1 MFEKNASS
9 EFRRHAIGIVIIG
22 CLAMYFS
29 CCLATDAFNVLQPV
43 FTELGWSYSQLSMP
57 LTIGGYIL
65 VALSFVFSTI
75 IIKNGTRI
83 FGPCAFGAMAVGT
96 LCIAFAYVSDNYPL
110 YFVGGLL
117 SKFGT
122 AATQMFVFQ
131 LCAEWFDKTRGRILG
146 IVTMAAPL
154 NSATSTTLLTLAKE
168 SFGFTATYIIMAA
181 VLGASTVLAFLFSQT
196 RPSELG
202 MMPDGIKA
210 TIGEEKKETVQ
221 EAVLTM
227 KEILATAST
236 WKITVAFGIFNG
248 TIGAIMA
255 FFITRMTEVSIDM
268 GIALAVLSAASLLG
282 IPISYLYGWI
292 DDKFGTIKACTVL
305 GAMYVVM
312 CICLYFA
319 GAGNMILLVLAAVGM
334 ASMTGGCPNLHPSS
348 IMCVFGTAEY
358 QNANR
363 YIGIG
368 INLIS
373 AFGVQLMSTCMDKTG
388 SLNTGY
394 VVFGVL
400 SFIATVLIATTKKVD
415 MEKGYVKNS

>member
-1 MFEKNASS
+1 MFEKNATS
-9 EFRRHAIGIVIIG
+9 EFKRHALGIIIVG

-29 CCLATDAFNVLQPV
+29 CCLATDALNVLQPV

-57 LTIGGYIL
+57 LTVGGYIL

-75 IIKNGTRI
+75 IIKKGTRI

-96 LCIAFAYVSDNYPL
+96 LCIALAYVSDSYLL
-110 YFVGGLL
+110 YFTGGLL

-154 NSATSTTLLTLAKE
+154 NSATSTTLLTLAKDA
-168 SFGFTATYIIMAA
+168 FGFTATYIIMAA
-181 VLGASTVLAFLFSQT
+181 VLGISTALAFLFSQS
-196 RPSELG
+196 RPDEMG
-202 MMPDGIKA
+202 MTPDGIAPSGSKA
-210 TIGEEKKETVQ
+210 EKETLP

-227 KEILATAST
+227 KQILTTAST

-255 FFITRMTEVSIDM
+255 FFITRMTEVQVDIS
-268 GIALAVLSAASLLG
+268 IALAVLSAASLLG

-292 DDKFGTIKACTVL
+292 DDKFGTIKACAVL
-305 GAMYVVM
+305 GAMYVVL
-312 CICLYFA
+312 CACLYFA
-319 GAGNMILLVLAAVGM
+319 NAGSMPLIMLAAVGM

-348 IMCVFGTAEY
+348 IMHVFGAAEY

-373 AFGVQLMSTCMDKTG
+373 TFGVQLMSTCMDRTG

-394 VVFGVL
+394 LVFGVL
-400 SFIATVLIATTKKVD
+400 SLIATVLIATTKKVD
-415 MEKGYVKNS
+415 VAAKAAIS

>member
-1 MFEKNASS
+1 MFEKNATP
-9 EFRRHAIGIVIIG
+9 EFKRHAWGIIIVG

-29 CCLATDAFNVLQPV
+29 CCLATDALNVLQPV
-43 FTELGWSYSQLSMP
+43 FTELGWSYSQLAMP

-75 IIKNGTRI
+75 IIKNGTRL

-96 LCIAFAYVSDNYPL
+96 LLIALAYVSNSYPL
-110 YFVGGLL
+110 YFAGGLL

-122 AATQMFVFQ
+122 VATQMFVFQ

-154 NSATSTTLLTLAKE
+154 NSATSVTLLTLAKGA
-168 SFGFTATYIIMAA
+168 FGFTATYVVMAV
-181 VLGASTVLAFLFSQT
+181 VLGISTALAFLFSQSK
-196 RPSELG
+196 PEEMG
-202 MMPDGIKA
+202 MMPDGISVSHDEVGK
-210 TIGEEKKETVQ
+210 GGVQ

-227 KEILATAST
+227 KQILTMPST
-236 WKITVAFGIFNG
+236 WKITIAFGIFNG

-255 FFITRMTEVSIDM
+255 FFITRMTEVEVDISV
-268 GIALAVLSAASLLG
+268 ALAVLSAASLLG
-282 IPISYLYGWI
+282 IPLSYLYGWI
-292 DDKFGTIKACTVL
+292 DDKFGTIKACTIL
-305 GAMYVVM
+305 GAMYVVL
-312 CICLYFA
+312 CGCLLFA
-319 GAGNMILLVLAAVGM
+319 NAKTMPLIMLAAVGM

-348 IMCVFGTAEY
+348 IMHVFGAAEY

-373 AFGVQLMSTCMDKTG
+373 AFGVQLMSTCMDQTG
-388 SLNTGY
+388 SLNVGY
-394 VVFGVL
+394 VVFGAL
-400 SFIATVLIATTKKVD
+400 SLIATILIATTRKVD
-415 MEKGYVKNS
+415 VKKLAEK

>member
-9 EFRRHAIGIVIIG
+9 EFKRHALGIIIVG

-29 CCLATDAFNVLQPV
+29 CCLATDALNVLQPV
-43 FTELGWSYSQLSMP
+43 FTEIGWSYSQLSMP

-96 LCIAFAYVSDNYPL
+96 LCIALAYVSNNYPL
-110 YFVGGLL
+110 YFAGGLL

-122 AATQMFVFQ
+122 VATQMFVFQ

-154 NSATSTTLLTLAKE
+154 NSATSTTLLTLAKDQ
-168 SFGFTATYIIMAA
+168 FGFTAAYIIMAA
-181 VLGASTVLAFLFSQT
+181 ALGISTFLAFLFSQT
-196 RPSELG
+196 KPGEMG
-202 MMPDGIKA
+202 MAPDGIA
-210 TIGEEKKETVQ
+210 VTGNAGKKEAVQ

-227 KEILATAST
+227 KQILTAVST
-236 WKITVAFGIFNG
+236 WKITIAFGIFNG

-255 FFITRMTEVSIDM
+255 FFITRMTEVQVDISV
-268 GIALAVLSAASLLG
+268 ALAVLSAASLLG
-282 IPISYLYGWI
+282 IPISYLYGWV
-292 DDKFGTIKACTVL
+292 DDRFGTIQACTIL
-305 GAMYVVM
+305 GAMYIVL
-312 CICLYFA
+312 CASLYFA
-319 GAGNMILLVLAAVGM
+319 GSGSMPLIMLAAVGM

-348 IMCVFGTAEY
+348 IMHVFGAAEY

-394 VVFGVL
+394 VVFGIL
-400 SFIATVLIATTKKVD
+400 SLIATILIATTKKVE
-415 MEKGYVKNS
+415 MEKKDAKHN